1 MRLLEVDAI
10 TELDDAIAAHWL
22 WLRGEGIPTPGYD
35 DDGESGARARPEE
48 PPKEL
53 LARLG
58 PIEAMLALEQ
68 AKASIKGRQA
78 ALIGVVLHSLC
89 RLSRFRNS
97 SVGLERVREDIERR
111 RAESNGFVREQDSVV
126 DLSLDATHLAVV
138 EKNLGEFA
146 QRSAWVH
153 DSLQRFRVALA
164 KRARGYRKGGF
175 HPDLHGLA
183 RAMFL
188 SKWIEGRVVDLLLDI
203 ERFREETRGAN
214 GSDPFGDIE
223 TPDAKTLRRVQAECR
238 RLVQDPGASSSLIL
252 KLFPWSELEQ
262 PERQQPARQQPDRRS
277 RDRIV
282 KQTRRRKSA

>member
-1 MRLLEVDAI
+1 VRLLDVDAI
-10 TELDDAIAAHWL
+10 TEVDDAIAAHWL

-35 DDGESGARARPEE
+35 DDDESGARARPE

-68 AKASIKGRQA
+68 ARASIKGRHA
-78 ALIGVVLHSLC
+78 ALVGVVLHSLC
-89 RLSRFRNS
+89 RLSRFRIS
-97 SVGLERVREDIERR
+97 SVGLEQVREDFERR
-111 RAESNGFVREQDSVV
+111 RAEGNGLARGEGV

-138 EKNLGEFA
+138 EKNLAEFA

-153 DSLQRFRVALA
+153 DSLKRFRVALA
-164 KRARGYRKGGF
+164 KRARGYRRSGF

-183 RAMFL
+183 RAMFF

-203 ERFREETRGAN
+203 ERFREETRGR
-214 GSDPFGDIE
+214 GSSEPFDYWE

-238 RLVQDPGASSSLIL
+238 RLVQDSGASSTLIL
-252 KLFPWSELEQ
+252 KLFPWAELEQ
-262 PERQQPARQQPDRRS
+262 PERRERPEQRS

-282 KQTRRRKSA
+282 KPTRRRKSA